1 MCGKVLHYFWLPG
14 FLIHF
19 SLSSFMKRVT
29 YQLAVPVV
37 LLVLSVILIWQWAGL
52 ASYMSKE
59 KELHALL
66 TILPA
71 LPYLLF
77 AVLIV
82 MGWRYN
88 NAGLIFASL
97 VLGGGYFAFSLSAGH
112 GQPSL
117 LRHGVA
123 FLLPLNLLASSH
135 HGKRRILTPFGAWWG
150 GFVLLELAAVLFF
163 TLPLTEGDAGAW
175 AALGR
180 ELPSFAAWHAA
191 QVGTLTAFLES
202 RALVG
207 LQSIAT
213 PILLAYLLPLA
224 WLAYRF
230 SRQLDIA
237 LAGYVGALGAVL
249 LSLLADD
256 GAGGLMICFSMAGI
270 ILLITTIEA
279 SFSMAYL
286 DDLTGLPGRR
296 SLNELMV
303 NLGRTY
309 AIAML
314 DIDHFKKFNDTY
326 GHKTGDDVLK
336 MVATIFG
343 RIRGNAK
350 AFRYGGEEFTAV
362 FPGKTAEEAYPY
374 LEKVRRDI
382 EESGFV
388 VRSKTRKKK
397 SPDNRGTDQ
406 TEKKT
411 VNVTISIG
419 AATSSKELDS
429 PEKVIKAA
437 DAILYKAKKAG
448 RNRVKVE

>member
-1 MCGKVLHYFWLPG
+1 
-14 FLIHF
+14 
-19 SLSSFMKRVT
+19 MKRVT
-29 YQLAVPVV
+29 YHLAVPVV
-37 LLVLSVILIWQWAGL
+37 LLLLSVILIWQWAGL

-66 TILPA
+66 TILPT

-88 NAGLIFASL
+88 NAGLIFAAL
-97 VLGGGYFAFSLSAGH
+97 VLGGGYFAFSLAAGP
-112 GQPSL
+112 GQATPL
-117 LRHGVA
+117 QRGIA
-123 FLLPLNLLASSH
+123 FLLPLNLLVSSF
-135 HGKRRILTPFGAWWG
+135 HGKRRIFTPFGACWA
-150 GFVLLELAAVLFF
+150 GFVLLQLAALLVFS
-163 TLPLTEGDAGAW
+163 LPLQYADAGPWLAFSKGLPQVAADH
-175 AALGR
+175 AAL
-180 ELPSFAAWHAA
+180 AA
-191 QVGTLTAFLES
+191 TLAAFLES
-202 RALVG
+202 RSLVG

-230 SRQLDIA
+230 SRRLDIA

-256 GAGGLMICFSMAGI
+256 GASGLMICFSTAGI
-270 ILLITTIEA
+270 IMLITTIEA

-303 NLGRTY
+303 NLGKTY

-419 AATSSKELDS
+419 VATSSKALDS

-448 RNRVKVE
+448 RNRVKIE